1 MAREAKFI
9 LAIGKKGVGKTF
21 KTLQEI
27 TYFMKAT
34 GRQVLFIDANDE
46 YGNVRSDHKDAS
58 FPDIQALAL
67 EDVPKWVL
75 SKRCE
80 ARRILPYDK
89 TGKPYNNNEMQAVM
103 KQVLKTFK
111 NGCLV
116 IEDMTKYVS
125 DSTPADLIGS
135 IIAQRHSSVD
145 IYIHFQSIGKAA
157 HPKLYANCTIIR
169 LHNVEDNVERHAPKF
184 PETTTL
190 FLAENIMKIKCKTN
204 VRFCCYVWK
213 EDKKIKGAFTKKE
226 FEEAIVAYIQDNP
239 KIYRKELN
247 RVDIF
252 TGKKIHKDSA
262 TCAKYLISQ
271 YMEYYGNPV

>member
-27 TYFMKAT
+27 TFFMKAT
-34 GRQVLFIDANDE
+34 KRQVLFIDANDE
-46 YGNVRSDHKDAS
+46 YGNVRQDHNSPS
-58 FPDIQALAL
+58 FPNIEALAL
-67 EDVPKWVL
+67 EDVPRWVL
-75 SKRCE
+75 SKRPE
-80 ARRILPYDK
+80 ARRILPYNQN
-89 TGKPYNNNEMQAVM
+89 GKPYNNKEMQEVM

-135 IIAQRHSSVD
+135 IIAQRHASVD

-157 HPKLYANCTIIR
+157 HPKLYANCNLIR
-169 LHNVEDNVERHAPKF
+169 LHNVEDNVERHKNKF

-190 FLAENIMKIKCKTN
+190 YLAENVMKLKCKSN
-204 VRFCCYVWK
+204 PRFCCYVWK
-213 EDKKIKGAFTKKE
+213 EEKLVKGAFTRAE
-226 FEEAIVAYIQDNP
+226 FQEAIVMFLQDNP
-239 KIYRKELN
+239 NIYKKELN

-252 TGKKIHKDSA
+252 TGKKVHKDSA
-262 TCAKYLISQ
+262 SCAKYLIGQ
-271 YMEYYGNPV
+271 YMEHYGNSN